1 MKPMS
6 ALALAEGIVL
16 VECET
21 CSRLLA
27 TRTCQ
32 ICAIALCDLCYA
44 CGVRCMRRWREVGG
58 DAGAFLQRYGV
69 AVCSNAVRV
78 AERL

>member
-1 MKPMS
+1 MS
-6 ALALAEGIVL
+6 AIALAEGIVL

-27 TRTCQ
+27 THTCP

-44 CGVRCMRRWREVGG
+44 SGIRCMCHWREVGG

-69 AVCSNAVRV
+69 AMCSNAVLI